1 MAMVRVEP
9 LYHELYRGSASTS
22 SASDMRSFEDS
33 LRDELPVLFRVA
45 KRLTRSEQEAEDLVG
60 QTLLSACRAQK
71 SFDGRHL
78 RSWLI
83 RIQRNEFN
91 SNLRRASSRPELIL
105 EEIEGASET
114 LWDEVAWRVDAETLL
129 EELQQMSEDQQM
141 IIQLCD
147 VEELTYEE
155 AAEALEIP
163 VGTVRSRLFR
173 ARAKLRDRC
182 AGRIT
187 VEGATR

>member
-1 MAMVRVEP
+1 MLRVEP
-9 LYHELYRGSASTS
+9 LYHGLNPRRGVLNPAW
-22 SASDMRSFEDS
+22 DMRSFEDS
-33 LRDELPVLFRVA
+33 LRNELTVLFRVA

-83 RIQRNEFN
+83 RILRNEFN
-91 SNLRRASSRPELIL
+91 SNLRRAASRPELVL
-105 EEIEGASET
+105 DEIESITESP
-114 LWDEVAWRVDAETLL
+114 WDEVAWRVDADTLL
-129 EELQQMSEDQQM
+129 RELEQMSEDQQM

-155 AAEALEIP
+155 AADALEIP
-163 VGTVRSRLFR
+163 IGTVRSRLFR
-173 ARAKLRDRC
+173 ARARLRDRC
-182 AGRIT
+182 AGRVE
-187 VEGATR
+187 VEGVVG